1 MLLKFQLKNISIFYV
16 QKRVGYNG
24 VVFNL
29 YKFRTMIA
37 NADDELQRILNVN
50 EDARNEYAE
59 YKKLKNDPR
68 IIKGIG
74 VFLRRSG
81 LDEIPQFLNILK
93 GDISIVGPRPYLK
106 DELDTCNKETV
117 SAILSVKPGITGLWQ
132 VMDSR
137 NNSTF
142 NERINI
148 DLEYTRTRDI
158 LMDIKIFFK
167 TIVVMINKSGV

>member
-1 MLLKFQLKNISIFYV
+1 MIVFNFIFSLAFIIVFFPVFLLIGLLLKFQLKNISIFYV

-37 NADDELQRILNVN
+37 NADDELQRILNEN

-81 LDEIPQFLNILK
+81 
-93 GDISIVGPRPYLK
+93 
-106 DELDTCNKETV
+106 
-117 SAILSVKPGITGLWQ
+117 
-132 VMDSR
+132 
-137 NNSTF
+137 
-142 NERINI
+142 
-148 DLEYTRTRDI
+148 
-158 LMDIKIFFK
+158 
-167 TIVVMINKSGV
+167 